1 MKTKRRGGR
10 QRITRRGGKR
20 KTKKSSKRRG
30 RRSGQR
36 GGGCASRSP
45 PDCDK
50 DYYKRIQGIGDTCR
64 DFQRSSFHG
73 NDCGYGLHQWRQHR
87 WRHCRNPRGQ
97 DGSCRGAALTGAG
110 SDFRGGESAALDVPL
125 ISPGSVIIHR
135 SNTDIKTE
143 RARVAAERKAEHR
156 TLAEEAARR
165 RSTAER
171 VTAELERRRQLALAE
186 EQRQEAMMA
195 ERTRRAMEESRA
207 AVAEEQRQEETTAIE
222 EQLPGPQPTP
232 VFKDETEHLFDGGL
246 FGGGKRTRRR
256 RRTRRGKR

>member
-1 MKTKRRGGR
+1 MKTKRRGG
-10 QRITRRGGKR
+10 QGITTRRGGKR
-20 KTKKSSKRRG
+20 KTKKSLKRRG

-36 GGGCASRSP
+36 GGGCASRGN
-45 PDCDK
+45 CDA
-50 DYYKRIQGIGDTCR
+50 DYYKRIQGVGDTCR
-64 DFQRSSFHG
+64 NFQRSSFHS
-73 NDCGYGLHQWRQHR
+73 NDCGYGLHQWRQYR

-97 DGSCRGAALTGAG
+97 DGPCRGAALTGVGA
-110 SDFRGGESAALDVPL
+110 DVRGGASAVFDVPS

-143 RARVAAERKAEHR
+143 RARAAAERKADSHR

-165 RSTAER
+165 RAAADR
-171 VTAELERRRQLALAE
+171 LTAELERRRQLALAE

-207 AVAEEQRQEETTAIE
+207 AVAAEAAEAAMAE
-222 EQLPGPQPTP
+222 PGPQPTP

>member
-110 SDFRGGESAALDVPL
+110 SDFRGGESAALDVPS

-143 RARVAAERKAEHR
+143 RARAAAERKADSHR
-156 TLAEEAARR
+156 TLAEETARR
-165 RSTAER
+165 RDTAER

-207 AVAEEQRQEETTAIE
+207 AVAAEAATAE
-222 EQLPGPQPTP
+222 PGPQPTP

-256 RRTRRGKR
+256 TRRGKR